1 MCFAIKSCKIRL
13 TNIIF
18 NKINNKTYETN
29 SYSNRISYIN
39 FGINGTE

>member
-1 MCFAIKSCKIRL
+1 MLCNKIMQN
-13 TNIIF
+13 TFNIYSF
-18 NKINNKTYETN
+18 NKINCKTYETN